1 MKQQATFAKM
11 KVQEREIRRQYFI
24 DAAIRL
30 LKLKD
35 PGQVTI
41 RDIANDIKV
50 SIRAVYT
57 YFASKDDL
65 YLEILRRDARLFEEL
80 NKSKDS
86 TPEKSF
92 QGECSKLT
100 NIFMEKKEISSL
112 LIYFIGKQRSLPKQQ
127 RDELKNI
134 YYTYLKSI
142 ETHNGY
148 KEENNFNLM
157 LMLTIP
163 ALSPAND
170 ADSSLAS

>member
-65 YLEILRRDARLFEEL
+65 YLEILRRDTRLFEEL
-80 NKSKDS
+80 SESKNS
-86 TPEKSF
+86 APEKSF
-92 QGECSKLT
+92 LGECNKLMNHFT
-100 NIFMEKKEISSL
+100 EKKEISSL
-112 LIYFIGKQRSLPKQQ
+112 LIYFIGKQGSIKHLGWIPHG
-127 RDELKNI
+127 NSSI
-134 YYTYLKSI
+134 YLISI
-142 ETHNGY
+142 V
-148 KEENNFNLM
+148 KWIFRPSKIFSQNNSFFLEGR
-157 LMLTIP
+157 I
-163 ALSPAND
+163 A
-170 ADSSLAS
+170 